1 MLFLRSILAQLL
13 EQNKH
18 AFSLC
23 ASVYRDKKKEN
34 LAWEMED
41 YERILESLA
50 THGLPVT
57 CIVDALDES
66 EDGTTGPLRLR
77 QHVIGLL
84 TRLVDAP
91 GSQVRFI
98 VLSRYTVD
106 IDQGFR
112 HWVRQGG
119 KLSHIILEQENV
131 GDVARLVDNGLAVLK
146 SAMNAFDSD
155 SDDDMEDQDPD
166 YLSPKIHG
174 RQETDHQIFNRIS
187 QTHRG

>member
-1 MLFLRSILAQLL
+1 
-13 EQNKH
+13 
-18 AFSLC
+18 
-23 ASVYRDKKKEN
+23 
-34 LAWEMED
+34 MED

-98 VLSRYTVD
+98 VD

-119 KLSHIILEQENV
+119 KLSHIVPEQENA
-131 GDVARLVDNGLAVLK
+131 GDVARLVDNGLAVT
-146 SAMNAFDSD
+146 
-155 SDDDMEDQDPD
+155 
-166 YLSPKIHG
+166 Y
-174 RQETDHQIFNRIS
+174 
-187 QTHRG
+187 